1 MQKTVVMII
10 VLLVA
15 RWGMAEDS
23 SLYTQEGLERWLYS
37 ERGGTD
43 DYFHNEMPAYVP
55 PWNRDAIKGYQEFI
69 SEGGWTTNQL
79 IDAFILAVTNHLYA
93 STWPSEKDDAIAR
106 IALINLS
113 EINLPR
119 AKSFVVNLCTNDVKT
134 LLGCGVSAV
143 YAYSHL
149 EPEVFDYLYRLCV
162 MTNRYEKVVG
172 RVAFKLEECLANVP
186 DPQKPAATNRV
197 AKYHYF
203 VLNHATADLGS
214 VDAGLVSLAPPYSN
228 SIQRLRA
235 MRHITNTTTN
245 NWVKRWTRE
254 EAERLEAL
262 PTNALNNVQWL
273 EE

>member
-1 MQKTVVMII
+1 MQKIVAMVI

-15 RWGMAEDS
+15 RWGLAEDS

-43 DYFHNEMPAYVP
+43 DYFNNPMTEYVP
-55 PWNRDAIKGYQEFI
+55 LWRRDAIERYQSFI
-69 SEGGWTTNQL
+69 SEGHWTTNQL
-79 IDAFILAVTNHLYA
+79 IDALILAVTNHLHA
-93 STWPSEKDDAIAR
+93 ATWPSERDETIAG
-106 IALINLS
+106 IALGAIS

-119 AKSFVVNLCTNDVKT
+119 AKSFILNICTNDIKT
-134 LLGCGVSAV
+134 ILVDGVDGI

-172 RVAFKLEECLANVP
+172 DVAIRLEGCLANVP
-186 DPQKPAATNRV
+186 DAQKPAATNRV

-203 VLNHATADLGS
+203 VINHTTASNGS
-214 VDAGLVSLAPPYSN
+214 VDYGLALLVPSYAN

-235 MRHITNTTTN
+235 MRHVANTTTHAGVLRYATN
-245 NWVKRWTRE
+245 QVH
-254 EAERLEAL
+254 RLESL

>member
-1 MQKTVVMII
+1 MK
-10 VLLVA
+10 
-15 RWGMAEDS
+15 R
-23 SLYTQEGLERWLYS
+23 LER
-37 ERGGTD
+37 
-43 DYFHNEMPAYVP
+43 
-55 PWNRDAIKGYQEFI
+55 
-69 SEGGWTTNQL
+69 
-79 IDAFILAVTNHLYA
+79 
-93 STWPSEKDDAIAR
+93 
-106 IALINLS
+106 ALIALS
-113 EINLPR
+113 EINHPL
-119 AKSFVVNLCTNDVKT
+119 AKNFILQFCTNNV
-134 LLGCGVSAV
+134 GERMV
-143 YAYSHL
+143 YAIPGVYRCSDYG
-149 EPEVFDYLYRLCV
+149 EEVFSYLRRACL
-162 MTNRYEKVVG
+162 MTNQYAHCVGWVALGLEKCIG
-172 RVAFKLEECLANVP
+172 GLP
-186 DPQKPAATNRV
+186 DAQKPAATNRV

>member
-1 MQKTVVMII
+1 MKLK
-10 VLLVA
+10 LLILLSIGFLVNCNVIA
-15 RWGMAEDS
+15 SMAF
-23 SLYTQEGLERWLYS
+23 TQDMLELWMYS
-37 ERGGTD
+37 ERDGID
-43 DYFHNEMPAYVP
+43 DLDAITTAVDVP
-55 PWNRDAIKGYQEFI
+55 MWNRDAIKKYQVFI
-69 SEGGWTTNQL
+69 TEGQWTTNRL

-93 STWPSEKDDAIAR
+93 STWPSEKDEAIAR

-162 MTNRYEKVVG
+162 MTNRYSKVVG
-172 RVAFKLEECLANVP
+172 QVAMDIEKCLVNVP
-186 DPQKPAATNRV
+186 DAQKPAATNRV

-203 VLNHATADLGS
+203 VLNHSVADM
-214 VDAGLVSLAPPYSN
+214 GLVDGQLSRLIPSYAN

-245 NWVKRWTRE
+245 SWVKQWTRE